1 MIDLHT
7 HTTASDGSFS
17 PTELIQLAQQSGLE
31 AIAVTDHDTVAGL
44 AEAQQ
49 AAAST
54 DLELVPGVEFSCKV
68 EVGTLHMLGYFIDQ
82 ANPDLDNLLA
92 EMVASRARR
101 NPQIVAQLNQL
112 GYELTMDD
120 VHAEASSP
128 IVSRLHIAQA
138 MLHRGYVRSLDEAFG
153 RFLGD
158 DGPAYAKRV
167 EPAPAQ
173 AIDIIHQAGGLAVVA
188 HPVHLRAANEK
199 QLTARLKE
207 LADLGLDGI
216 EVWYPEH
223 NADLTDQ
230 LWRFCR
236 KADLAAVG
244 GSDFHGSAKPHI
256 KLGIG
261 RGGLNIPL
269 EILHRLKSRL

>member
-7 HTTASDGSFS
+7 HTTASDGTCS
-17 PTELIQLAQQSGLE
+17 PTELMYLAQQSGLE
-31 AIAVTDHDTVAGL
+31 AIAVTDHDTISGL

-49 AAAST
+49 AAASA

-68 EVGTLHMLGYFIDQ
+68 QVGTLHMLGYFIDHG
-82 ANPDLDNLLA
+82 NPDLDNLLT
-92 EMVASRARR
+92 EMVASRAQR
-101 NPQIVAQLNQL
+101 NPRIVAKLNEL
-112 GYELTMDD
+112 GYELTMAD
-120 VHAEASSP
+120 VHAQASSP

-138 MLHRGYVRSLDEAFG
+138 MLQRGYVRSVDEAFG

-158 DGPAYAKRV
+158 DGSAHVDRV
-167 EPAPAQ
+167 EPIPQQ
-173 AIDIIHQAGGLAVVA
+173 AIDVIHAAGGLAVAA
-188 HPVHLRAANEK
+188 HPVHLRAANER
-199 QLTARLKE
+199 QLTARLTE

-261 RGGLNIPL
+261 RGSLNIPL
-269 EILHRLKSRL
+269 EILHRLKTRL